1 MQAIKYMVGSD
12 HEWDWDKG
20 YRPMM
25 NNPIPLRR
33 MPEHYDASEL
43 PPIPAENLGRLSAEA
58 VQAQYETAAKS
69 VEAMGDEVRVRIG
82 KLEAALAECDADM
95 RLIAEGANAIREKGK
110 LVSLQIEEAAIQ
122 CKDIR
127 DICDA
132 LKQKLGA

>member
-1 MQAIKYMVGSD
+1 M
-12 HEWDWDKG
+12 
-20 YRPMM
+20 RP
-25 NNPIPLRR
+25 IRSGGRR
-33 MPEHYDASEL
+33 ITTRASCRT
-43 PPIPAENLGRLSAEA
+43 AGGKLGRLSAEA

-69 VEAMGDEVRVRIG
+69 VEAMGDEVRVRIA

-127 DICDA
+127 DICDT
-132 LKQKLGA
+132 LKAKLGA